1 MIREISIEDK
11 DRYYK
16 LGSILNSNFIKLF
29 ALEREIAKDSSSIL
43 VYVDDNIVQGFI
55 EIDILPDFID
65 IINIVVDPSNRKKGI
80 GTQLINYIS
89 TNYLNKPINLEVSK
103 ENLVAINFYNK
114 LGFKEIGI
122 RKNYYEGID
131 AIRMVK

>member
-1 MIREISIEDK
+1 MIREITIEDK

>member
-1 MIREISIEDK
+1 MIREITIEDK

-65 IINIVVDPSNRKKGI
+65 IINIVVDPNNRKKGI